1 MQLLFDFFPLLAF
14 FLVYQLSKDVYL
26 ATAVLMGAMV
36 IVVAY
41 QWLRHRKVSN
51 ILIGSTVLVLVFG
64 GITLALRNPVFIQWK
79 VTVVNWTVAAAFLA
93 TQLFSAQT
101 LTQRTMGHAL
111 ELAPAQWRY
120 LNMSWVVT
128 FTAIGAI
135 NLFVMYNYDQA
146 TWVMFKVW
154 GQMALL
160 LVTVVVQAIWISRHM
175 PQGEANKNG

>member
-1 MQLLFDFFPLLAF
+1 MQLLFDFIPLIAF
-14 FLVYQLSKDVYL
+14 FVAYRLFDLYV
-26 ATAVLMGAMV
+26 ATGTLMVAMV
-36 IVVAY
+36 GVVTY

-51 ILIGSTVLVLVFG
+51 ILVGSTVLVLVFG

-93 TQLFSAQT
+93 SQLFSSQT

-111 ELAPAQWRY
+111 ELSPAQWRY

-128 FTAIGAI
+128 FAVIGAI

-146 TWVMFKVW
+146 AWVTFKVW
-154 GQMALL
+154 GQIGLL
-160 LVTVVVQAIWISRHM
+160 LATVIVQAIWISRHM
-175 PQGEANKNG
+175 PQGEADKNG